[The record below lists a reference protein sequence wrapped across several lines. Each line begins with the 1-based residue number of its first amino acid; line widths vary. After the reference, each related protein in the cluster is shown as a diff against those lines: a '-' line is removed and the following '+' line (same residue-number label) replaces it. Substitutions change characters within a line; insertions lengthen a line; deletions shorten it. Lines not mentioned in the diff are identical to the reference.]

1 MADAGTRKTGRG
13 DLTQGRIGPTLLAFA
28 LPTLG
33 SSVLQSLNGSVNA
46 IWVGNFLGEDALA
59 ATTNGNLVMFLLM
72 AFVFG
77 FGMAAT
83 ILIGQAFG
91 RRDIEAGRRVMGTSI
106 GTFVALVSGISLLGW
121 ILAPQLLHLL
131 ATPGDAFG
139 LALAYLRVIFVGMPP
154 TLMLTMLM
162 MALRGGGDSL
172 TPLYFMLIDVVLDVG
187 LNPVFIL
194 GLGPAPRL
202 GISGSALAT
211 TIAAYTSLTAMIAYA
226 YARDLPLRLRGRELR
241 YLLPDRALLKII
253 LVKGFPI
260 GLQMIVICSSALAML
275 GLVNSHGVASTAAY
289 GVTQQLWTY
298 VQMPAMALGAAVSA
312 MAAQNIGA
320 GNWDRVSKITRI
332 RRPLQS
338 RSDRRA
344 ILLLTVADK
353 AALGLFL
360 GQDSAA
366 MPIARHIQLVATWGF
381 LFFGISLVLFGT
393 VRANGEV
400 IWPLIILF
408 VAMYPVR
415 LGFAFGA
422 RTGSASM
429 HCGSASRR
437 GWWRP
442 RSWPPGSTCKAAG
455 SAAGWRRCKAAPTRW
470 NAANEAEA
478 VREPRR
484 RAQPGGLIVIP
495 ARSVSRPRSSQA
507 GLLRFRANDA
517 IGRA

>member
-1 MADAGTRKTGRG
+1 MADAGQAQGRPDRR
-13 DLTQGRIGPTLLAFA
+13 DLTVGPIGPTLLAFA

-46 IWVGNFLGEDALA
+46 IWVGRFLGEDALA

-91 RRDIEAGRRVMGTSI
+91 RRDIVAGRRVMGTSI
-106 GTFVALVSGISLLGW
+106 GTFVALVTAISIVGW
-121 ILAPQLLHLL
+121 ILAPQLLSVL

-172 TPLYFMLIDVVLDVG
+172 TPLWFMMLDVVLDIA

-211 TIAAYTSLTAMIAYA
+211 TIAAYISLTSMIAYI

-241 YLLPDRALLKII
+241 YLLPDRALLRVI

-260 GLQMIVICSSALAML
+260 GLQMIVISSSALTML
-275 GLVNSHGVASTAAY
+275 GLVNAHGVHVTAAY

-320 GNWDRVSKITRI
+320 GNWDRVSKITRTGV
-332 RRPLQS
+332 LFNFV
-338 RSDRRA
+338 
-344 ILLLTVADK
+344 LTGALIVVLTLADK

-381 LFFGISLVLFGT
+381 LFFGVSLVLFGT

-400 IWPLIILF
+400 VWPLIILF
-408 VAMYPVR
+408 IAMYPVR
-415 LGFAFGA
+415 LGFAFGTKHWLGLDA
-422 RTGSASM
+422 LWLSFPAGMVATAIMAGMLYLDGRWK
-429 HCGSASRR
+429 R
-437 GWWRP
+437 GGMAP
-442 RSWPPGSTCKAAG
+442 VAG
-455 SAAGWRRCKAAPTRW
+455 CPDDMECREG
-470 NAANEAEA
+470 AEA
-478 VREPRR
+478 IREP
-484 RAQPGGLIVIP
+484 GGALSP
-495 ARSVSRPRSSQA
+495 A
-507 GLLRFRANDA
+507 G
-517 IGRA
+517 